1 MSCKKLPMRFAHI
14 FFVPETGTGS
24 YKLIAAG
31 SGFYG
36 CATATDL
43 HRDSLLKTINMGVNI
58 SKFSANANAKTKFF
72 QKFFKK
78 N

>member
-1 MSCKKLPMRFAHI
+1 MRFAHI

-43 HRDSLLKTINMGVNI
+43 HRDSLLKTINMLSNI
-58 SKFSANANAKTKFF
+58 SEFSTIANEKSKFFSNFF
-72 QKFFKK
+72 QKKWNLKK
-78 N
+78 K